1 MSVSCSWHLWG
12 RTLVDWNLLFV
23 TTHLGSK
30 VDACRVT
37 GKLYLNAVVYL
48 PLQNGSPHCMS
59 NSSKICVSCLCMYDF
74 IFAYGLML

>member
-1 MSVSCSWHLWG
+1 MLKCSLEVPDMSFSCSWHLWG

-59 NSSKICVSCLCMYDF
+59 NSSKICFMFVYV
-74 IFAYGLML
+74 